1 MANTDRQESARKFH
15 ADDEISMDVVWTI
28 VSWAW
33 AKKYLLLA
41 GVIIGGGIGLVSAL
55 TAPKTYT
62 ASVRILPS
70 IDSSSAFSFPGL
82 SSLGM
87 GLGPVPTYEPMF
99 EKIIM
104 SDSILDGVLDTEWP
118 TVEGAKV
125 FLADI
130 YSIYPETSEKR
141 EIVRA
146 KEKLKIVFRGSAIS
160 FKRDQLTGFME
171 LLVKVP
177 KDPVVASGVANHL
190 VGALQDILLQK
201 HDNLTD
207 SRRGFLEKRFL
218 TVTEEL
224 LAAEEDLAVFEK
236 TNRNY
241 AQSPNLLREYSRLR
255 REVDVYLIVWT
266 EIQKQIELVQISN
279 QHSSPRV
286 VVIDPATPPVAPS
299 GPKRRLMVMLGVFL
313 GGVFMAVLI
322 LLFQVFLVARS
333 KIMAGS

>member
-1 MANTDRQESARKFH
+1 MANTEPQEPASNFQ
-15 ADDEISMDVVWTI
+15 ADDEISMDAVWTI

-33 AKKYLLLA
+33 AKRYLLLV
-41 GVIIGGGIGLVSAL
+41 GVIIGGGIGLVNAL

-62 ASVRILPS
+62 AAVRILPS

-99 EKIIM
+99 ERIIL
-104 SDSILDGVLDTEWP
+104 SDSIMDGVIEREWS
-118 TVEGAKV
+118 TKDGSKV

-130 YSIYPETSEKR
+130 YSIYPESSEKH
-141 EIVRA
+141 EKIKA
-146 KEKLKIVFRGSAIS
+146 QEKLKTVFRGSAIS

-171 LLVKVP
+171 LQVKVP
-177 KDPVVASGVANHL
+177 NDPVVAASVANHL
-190 VGALQDILLQK
+190 VGALQEILLQQ
-201 HDNLTD
+201 HDSLTE

-224 LAAEEDLAVFEK
+224 LSAEEDLAAFEK
-236 TNRNY
+236 ANRNY
-241 AQSPNLLREYSRLR
+241 SHSPNLLREYSRLK

-286 VVIDPATPPVAPS
+286 VVIDSATPPVSPS
-299 GPKRRLMVMLGVFL
+299 GPKRRLMVILGVIL
-313 GGVFMAVLI
+313 GGFFMVVVILTFKVFS
-322 LLFQVFLVARS
+322 VART
-333 KIMAGS
+333 KIVTRN

>member
-1 MANTDRQESARKFH
+1 MVSTDRQESVKKFH
-15 ADDEISMDVVWTI
+15 ADDEISLDVVWTI

-104 SDSILDGVLDTEWP
+104 SDSILDGVLDMEWT
-118 TVEGAKV
+118 TVEGDKV

-130 YSIYPETSEKR
+130 YSIYPESSEQR

-146 KEKLKIVFRGSAIS
+146 KEKLKIVFRGSALS

-177 KDPVVASGVANHL
+177 TDPVVASGIANHL
-190 VGALQDILLQK
+190 VGALQDILLKK
-201 HDNLTD
+201 HDSLTD
-207 SRRGFLEKRFL
+207 SRRDFLEKRFM

-241 AQSPNLLREYSRLR
+241 THSPNLLREYSRLK
-255 REVDVYLIVWT
+255 REVDVYLVVWT
-266 EIQKQIELVQISN
+266 EIQKQIELIQISN

-286 VVIDPATPPVAPS
+286 VVIDSATPPVSPS
-299 GPKRRLMVMLGVFL
+299 GPQRRLMVILGVIL
-313 GGVFMAVLI
+313 GGVLMVGVILI
-322 LLFQVFLVARS
+322 FQLFLVTRS
-333 KIMAGS
+333 KILAGS